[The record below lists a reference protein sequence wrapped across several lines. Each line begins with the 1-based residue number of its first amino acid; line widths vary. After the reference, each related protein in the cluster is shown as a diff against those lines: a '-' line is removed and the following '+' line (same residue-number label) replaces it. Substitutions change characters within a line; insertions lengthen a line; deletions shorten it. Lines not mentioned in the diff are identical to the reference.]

1 MVALLLL
8 LSLAGSP
15 VLAQG
20 AGSARVAADAATAS
34 RLARQAQARF
44 ERTRRATLPVT
55 ASEPGRACEATV
67 GRWCYWQDDTV
78 PPALVEPS
86 RVTAERRRLLQL
98 LDSLAGV
105 RPADAWITG
114 QRVRYRI
121 DGGDTTGA
129 VKVAA
134 QACSAERWWCAALHG
149 YALHVAGRYA
159 EAAPAFD
166 AALAAM
172 LPAQR
177 CRWEN
182 PALLLDAVSR
192 SRLDRL
198 TCAER
203 HRVAR
208 RIWWLATPLLR
219 RDANDAY
226 TEFLARRTASV
237 LEADAGHAYEGR
249 WSWDSE
255 ELLLRYGWPTWWT
268 RERMA
273 SLNGMNSVQTI
284 GHEPFPSFYFMPAA
298 RLVLDSVAVAR
309 TDDWD
314 LHAVRPTMRY
324 APRGLAIWKT
334 VDAQVARFLRGDT
347 LVVVAAFDATGDSLL
362 RHATSQLAVAA
373 WPRGGTRSDAVS
385 GSGGAL
391 QVRMPRRVLHSGGL
405 VGVEVLDTLNGAVA
419 RFRSGIQD
427 LSTGRLAVSDLL
439 LHAAG
444 AVGPPA
450 SLREA
455 LTAALPATSVTDR
468 KVGLYWETYGVAAG
482 GEMLD
487 VGLTL
492 QRVDTPWLRRA
503 AARLGLATRST
514 PLRIRWQESR
524 GAEAGAAPRSVTV
537 NLDALAAGTYR
548 VTLTVA
554 ADDGATASSERT
566 MVIVR

>member
-1 MVALLLL
+1 MVAVLLI

-15 VLAQG
+15 LFAQG
-20 AGSARVAADAATAS
+20 AASARVIGDSVAAN

-44 ERTRRATLPVT
+44 ERTRRAAIPVT
-55 ASEPGRACEATV
+55 ASDSRRACEATV
-67 GRWCYWQDDTV
+67 GRWCYWQDDTS
-78 PPALVEPS
+78 PPANSERS
-86 RVTAERRRLLQL
+86 HVTAGRRRLLQL
-98 LDSLAGV
+98 LDSLASV
-105 RPADAWITG
+105 RPADAWIAG

-129 VKVAA
+129 AA
-134 QACSAERWWCAALHG
+134 QTCGAARWWCAALHG

-172 LPAQR
+172 PAAQR

-182 PALLLDAVSR
+182 PAQLLDAASR
-192 SRLDRL
+192 SRLDAL
-198 TCAER
+198 PCA
-203 HRVAR
+203 AR
-208 RIWWLATPLLR
+208 RDVTRRVWWLATPLLR
-219 RDANDAY
+219 RGANDAY
-226 TEFLARRTASV
+226 TEFLARRTASA
-237 LEADAGHAYEGR
+237 LEADAGYAYESR

-268 RERMA
+268 RERATTPNAMPA
-273 SLNGMNSVQTI
+273 VETI

-298 RLVLDSVAVAR
+298 RLVLDSTAIAR
-309 TDDWD
+309 VDDWD
-314 LHAVRPTMRY
+314 LHAARPTIRY
-324 APRGLAIWKT
+324 APRGLPNWKT
-334 VDAQVARFLRGDT
+334 LDAQVARFLRGDT
-347 LVVVAAFDATGDSLL
+347 LLVVAAFDAAGDSLFH
-362 RHATSQLAVAA
+362 HATSQLVVSA
-373 WPRGGTRSDAVS
+373 WPHGSTRSDAIT
-385 GSGGAL
+385 GMRGAL
-391 QVRMPRRVLHSGGL
+391 QVRVPRRVLDAAGL
-405 VGVEVLDTLNGAVA
+405 VGVEVVDTVHGTVA
-419 RFRSGIQD
+419 RFRSGMQD
-427 LSTGRLAVSDLL
+427 IPAGRLAVSDLL
-439 LHAAG
+439 LHAAD
-444 AVGPPA
+444 AVGPPG

-455 LTAALPATSVTDR
+455 LAAALPTTSVTHR
-468 KVGLYWETYGVAAG
+468 RVGLYWETYGVAAG

-487 VGLTL
+487 VDLTL

-524 GAEAGAAPRSVTV
+524 GAEAGAAPRSVAV

-554 ADDGATASSERT
+554 ADDGAAASSERT